1 MLDRKHSAPL
11 YEQLKNEIQKKI
23 KDGELKP
30 DDQIPSERELVEQ
43 YHVSRITVRQAINLA
58 EKEGLVKRVHGV
70 GTFVAQPKIKQE
82 LSNFNNF
89 ESTLQQQGLIAS
101 TKMLG
106 SQVITSDFQLS
117 RLLDI
122 NVMERVT
129 KLELIGY
136 GDDIPV
142 VYYNSYFPYLAGE
155 KMKQAAEQALQ
166 MEKPFSTLDLYRM
179 DQQIGLHPTH
189 VEQTFEAQAAHH
201 PLTEI
206 LQVQEGFPLFRVT
219 SIVYQDKTPLEYK
232 ETYYRGDKYKFFITR
247 HI

>member
-11 YEQLKNEIQKKI
+11 YEQLKNEIQKMI
-23 KDGELKP
+23 KDGDLKP

-43 YHVSRITVRQAINLA
+43 YNVSRITVRQAINLA

-70 GTFVAQPKIKQE
+70 GTFVAKPKIKQE

-89 ESTLQQQGLIAS
+89 ESTLQQQGLIAT

-122 NVMERVT
+122 NVMERVI

-136 GDDIPV
+136 GDEIPV
-142 VYYNSYFPYLAGE
+142 VYYNSYFPNRVGE
-155 KMKQAAEQALQ
+155 KMKQAAEKALQ
-166 MEKPFSTLDLYRM
+166 AEKPFSTLDLYRL
-179 DQQIGLHPTH
+179 DQEIGLHPTH
-189 VEQTFEAQAAHH
+189 VEQTFEAQSAHY

-206 LQVQEGFPLFRVT
+206 LNVQEGFPLFRVT

-247 HI
+247 HM

>member
-1 MLDRKHSAPL
+1 MLDRNHSAPL
-11 YEQLKNEIQKKI
+11 YEQLKNEIHKQI
-23 KDGELKP
+23 KDGNLKP

-101 TKMLG
+101 TKLLG
-106 SQVITSDFQLS
+106 SEVITSDFQLS

-142 VYYNSYFPYLAGE
+142 VYYNSYFPYLVGE
-155 KMKQAAEQALQ
+155 KMKRAAEQALQ

-179 DQQIGLHPTH
+179 DQQIGLYPTH

-247 HI
+247 HM